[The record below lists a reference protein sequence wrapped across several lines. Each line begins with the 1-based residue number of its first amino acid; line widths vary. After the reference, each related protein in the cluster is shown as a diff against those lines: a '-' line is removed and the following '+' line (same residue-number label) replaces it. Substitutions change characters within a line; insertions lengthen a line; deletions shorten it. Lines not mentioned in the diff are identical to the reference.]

1 VGERIRALEVL
12 VLMGSVDVFI
22 PNYNY
27 ARWLWTTIESVLTQE
42 GVDLRVCVVD
52 NASTDNSVEVVRA
65 AMATDSRVHLIEH
78 AENMG
83 LIASLNDGVNW
94 ATGDYAIN
102 LSADDALAPGW
113 LASAVAALDA
123 NPQAAFAFGPARV
136 FNQTLP
142 EPRRSPRR
150 TVTVHEGTEFISST
164 CALGANRIRSPEG
177 IFRVS
182 VQREVGPFSQSL
194 PYSSDMGMW
203 LGLASRGSVIEL
215 RGPVA
220 AFYRM
225 HGTNMSTGDHL
236 QALSDLEYPLAAI
249 EEWYDRDGDR
259 VPGSAAMV
267 VTAHK
272 KFARMAMR
280 RIPIAFLR
288 EPTNPQS
295 KLFEGLV
302 AFALENDPSLARQV
316 ERIRTIASSRPVQR
330 VGVALAPATSVALKT
345 RRVVVA
351 ARVRRGLM

>member
-1 VGERIRALEVL
+1 
-12 VLMGSVDVFI
+12 MGSVDVFI

-113 LASAVAALDA
+113 LARAVAALDA
-123 NPQAAFAFGPARV
+123 NPDAAFAFGPARV
-136 FNQTLP
+136 FNDAVPTP
-142 EPRRSPRR
+142 RPRRRR
-150 TVTVHEGTEFISST
+150 TVIVHEGTEFISTT
-164 CALGANRIRSPEG
+164 CASGENRIRSPEG

-182 VQREVGPFSQSL
+182 VQREVGPFSRSL

-249 EEWYDRDGDR
+249 EEWYDHDGDR

-267 VTAHK
+267 IAARK
-272 KFARMAMR
+272 KVARLAMR
-280 RIPIAFLR
+280 RILIAFLR
-288 EPTNPQS
+288 EPTNPHS
-295 KLFEGLV
+295 KLFEGLLS
-302 AFALENDPSLARQV
+302 FAVENDPSLERTA
-316 ERIRTIASSRPVQR
+316 ERIRKVASSGPVQT
-330 VGVALAPATSVALKT
+330 VGAALRPATAVALKT
-345 RRVVVA
+345 RRAVIA
-351 ARVRRGLM
+351 ARIRRGLL